1 MCGIVAVLARAAE
14 RAVPQAAEIE
24 RGLRDAEAALGR
36 GDLTAAAEILRGVDT
51 SLAGEPGTRALAT
64 DPALA
69 DSVSQAIATM
79 TSGLKAVDQT
89 GADLEARNQA
99 MTEIRDHL
107 WALEH
112 DRVREARQ
120 VVLLAGDS
128 NDRPAALRAYRAI
141 EITLAGI
148 DRLEVRGRDSA
159 GVHVLVADHGLD
171 LERSDVAAEVA
182 AREADP
188 LFTSGAIRVAP
199 DRSWVA
205 FVYKAAAE
213 VGELGDNVAALR
225 AGITG
230 DALLREALSVDTAR
244 VTVLGHTR
252 WASVGIISEANAHPV
267 ESAEVDA
274 PGLPYVVAALNGDV
288 DNHEALVAG
297 EDLDFPAEIGTD
309 AKVIPTLVA
318 RGMAGGADTAT
329 SFREAV
335 ARFEGSVAIAAGSA
349 EEPDRLALA
358 LRGSGQALYVG
369 LAEDAWVVASEPYGI
384 VEQTPR
390 YVRMDG
396 EKPGPTG
403 VPGQVLVLD
412 RSSAG
417 ELDGLRRRSYDGAD
431 LPVTEDDVRLADMT
445 TRDIDRRG
453 FSHFLLKEMTESP
466 ESMRKTLLGRVVVG
480 SSGLREV
487 FLSQTAFPDNI
498 RKRLRDRRIDRVIVV
513 GQGTAAMAGRAFA
526 AALRRWAPELEV
538 AAVAAT
544 ELSGFGMSDDMES
557 ALVVA
562 VSQSGTTADTNRAV
576 DLVRSRGASV
586 VSIVNRR
593 GSDLVAKSDAVLY
606 TSDGRDIEMAVPS
619 TKAFYMQVA
628 AGQLLALA
636 IGHELGSVRAT
647 EADEL
652 LAGLE
657 ALPEA
662 MERVLE
668 RRDVAAAAAALSL
681 PKRFWGVLGNDENR
695 IAAEEVRIK
704 LSELAY
710 RSVSCDATEDKK
722 HIDLS
727 CEPLI
732 LLCAAGLHGP
742 NADDAAKEVAIFSA
756 HKATPVVIA
765 TEGPDADL
773 FKSAAAAVL
782 EVPKVHPDLA
792 FVMSALAGHLWG
804 YEAALAIDAQAREL
818 RAVRSVVDEALTA
831 GPAGVES
838 LDGVAG
844 DLAPGANQFFR
855 KLRAGEYDGNLE
867 AGLAV
872 RLASLFRY
880 ALGIIPLDAYELEQ
894 GRLGSP
900 GAVLTDLAEVLSE
913 AIDQLRRPIDAIRHQ
928 AKTVT
933 VGTSRSEEALFSA
946 ALVAAVLGTGI
957 SREGVG
963 YRALKSLAALDPA
976 VETVTGWTRYAIDG
990 SLDSGTARLSIV
1002 DRGGISRDIPSR
1014 TDRDPALRGT
1024 KHRAVGEREVTVARG
1039 RRDGRTFI
1047 LVPEAKNGEP
1057 VGLSLVFVELRD
1069 HLPADELV
1077 SVLKGYRDRW
1087 SALVDAV
1094 TETEPSLD
1102 MARLEQIPVV
1112 DVLTEPVNIVAER
1125 FRA

>member
-1 MCGIVAVLARAAE
+1 MCGIVAVLARPSSRPVPDGAVVE
-14 RAVPQAAEIE
+14 RLLDKA
-24 RGLRDAEAALGR
+24 REALTR
-36 GDLTAAAEILRGVDT
+36 GDLSSGGRLLREVDVT
-51 SLAGEPGTRALAT
+51 LAGEPGARALIT

-69 DSVSQAIATM
+69 ESVTAAVAAIT
-79 TSGLKAVDQT
+79 GELQAVDQT
-89 GADLEARNQA
+89 GDDLEARNQA

-107 WALEH
+107 WAIEH

-120 VVLLAGDS
+120 VALLAGDS
-128 NDRPAALRAYRAI
+128 NDGPAAVRAYRSI
-141 EITLAGI
+141 EIVLAGI

-159 GVHVLVADHGLD
+159 GVHVLVAEHGLD
-171 LERSDVAAEVA
+171 LEDPDVAAAIA
-182 AREADP
+182 AREADQ
-188 LFTSGAIRVAP
+188 LFTSGALRVGS
-199 DRSWVA
+199 DRSWLA

-213 VGELGDNVAALR
+213 VGELGDNVAAIR
-225 AGITG
+225 AAIT
-230 DALLREALSVDTAR
+230 DDRLLRRALRGETAR
-244 VTVLGHTR
+244 ATVLGHTR
-252 WASVGIISEANAHPV
+252 WASVGIISEPNAHPV

-297 EDLDFPAEIGTD
+297 HDLDFPAEIGTD

-318 RGMAGGADTAT
+318 RGMATGADTAT
-329 SFREAV
+329 SFRDAV
-335 ARFEGSVAIAAGSA
+335 SRFEGSVAIAAGSA
-349 EEPDRLALA
+349 DDPDRLLLA

-384 VEQTPR
+384 VEQTPNF
-390 YVRMDG
+390 VRLDG
-396 EKPGPTG
+396 EKPGPSG
-403 VPGQVLVLD
+403 VPGQVVVLE
-412 RSSAG
+412 RSSGG
-417 ELDGLRRRSYDGAD
+417 ELAGMRRLSYDGSE
-431 LPVTEDDVRLADMT
+431 LPLGDSDVRTADMT

-453 FSHFLLKEMTESP
+453 FSHFLLKEMIESP
-466 ESMRKTLLGRVVVG
+466 ESMRKTLRGRVVTNANG
-480 SSGLREV
+480 QREV
-487 FLSQTAFPDNI
+487 FLSQTAFPDAI
-498 RKRLRDRRIDRVIVV
+498 RERIRNGRIDRVVVV
-513 GQGTAAMAGRAFA
+513 GQGTAAMAGRALA
-526 AALRRWAPELEV
+526 AALRRWAPSLQV

-544 ELSGFGMSDDMES
+544 ELSGFGMSDDMAS
-557 ALVVA
+557 TLVVA

-593 GSDLVAKSDAVLY
+593 GSDLVAKSDAVLF

-636 IGHELGSVRAT
+636 IGTELGSIRAT

-657 ALPEA
+657 DLPAA
-662 MERVLE
+662 METVLG
-668 RRDVAAAAAALSL
+668 RRDIAAAAAALSL
-681 PKRFWGVLGNDENR
+681 PKRFWGVVGNDDNR
-695 IAAEEVRIK
+695 IAAEEIRIK

-732 LLCAAGLHGP
+732 LLCAAGLEGP
-742 NADDAAKEVAIFSA
+742 NADDAAKEVAIFKA
-756 HKATPVVIA
+756 HKATPIVIA
-765 TEGPDADL
+765 TEGPDAEL
-773 FKSAAAAVL
+773 FKASASAVL
-782 EVPKVHPDLA
+782 EVPRVHPDLA
-792 FVMSALAGHLWG
+792 FVLSALAGHLWG
-804 YEAALAIDAQAREL
+804 YEAVLAIDSLAREL
-818 RAVRSVVDEALTA
+818 RAVRSVVDDALSA
-831 GPAGVES
+831 GGMGLES
-838 LDGVAG
+838 LDAVGQE
-844 DLAPGANQFFR
+844 LAPGADLFFR
-855 KLRAGEYDGNLE
+855 RLRSGEYDGNLE

-872 RLASLFRY
+872 RLASLLRY
-880 ALGIIPLDAYELEQ
+880 ALGTIPLDAYELEQ

-900 GAVLTDLAEVLSE
+900 VAVLTDLAEVLSE
-913 AIDQLRRPIDAIRHQ
+913 AIEQLRRPIDAIRHQ

-946 ALVAAVLGTGI
+946 PLVAAVLGTGI

-976 VETVTGWTRYAIDG
+976 VSSVSGWTRYGIEG
-990 SLDSGTARLSIV
+990 SLDDDSARLDII
-1002 DRGGISRDIPSR
+1002 DRGGVSRDIPSR

-1024 KHRAVGEREVTVARG
+1024 KHRAVGEREVTVAKG
-1039 RRDGRTFI
+1039 RRDGRTFV
-1047 LVPEAKNGEP
+1047 LVPETKNGEP

-1069 HLPADELV
+1069 HLGADELV

-1094 TETEPSLD
+1094 TETEPNLD
-1102 MARLEQIPVV
+1102 LDRLAEIPVV
-1112 DVLTEPVNIVAER
+1112 DVLTEPVNILAER
-1125 FRA
+1125 FRN

>member
-1 MCGIVAVLARAAE
+1 MCGIVAVLPREAQRP
-14 RAVPQAAEIE
+14 VPQAADVE
-24 RGLRDAEAALGR
+24 RRLREAEAALGR
-36 GDLTAAAEILRGVDT
+36 GDLASAAATLGSLNT
-51 SLAGEPGTRALAT
+51 TLAGESGTRALAT

-69 DSVSQAIATM
+69 EQVSGAVALM

-89 GADLEARNQA
+89 GDDLEARNQA

-141 EITLAGI
+141 EMTLAGI

-171 LERSDVAAEVA
+171 LDRADVAAEVT

-230 DALLREALSVDTAR
+230 DALLREALSVDRAR

-297 EDLDFPAEIGTD
+297 DDLDFPAEIGTD

-318 RGMAGGADTAT
+318 RGMASGADTAT

-349 EEPDRLALA
+349 EEPDRLVLA

-403 VPGQVLVLD
+403 VPGQVLVLE

-417 ELDGLRRRSYDGAD
+417 DLEGLRRRSYDGAD
-431 LPVTEDDVRLADMT
+431 LRMTEADVRLADMT

-453 FSHFLLKEMTESP
+453 FSHFLLKEMMESP

-480 SSGLREV
+480 ASGHREV
-487 FLSQTAFPDNI
+487 FLSQIAFPDNI
-498 RKRLRDRRIDRVIVV
+498 RRRLRDRKIQQVIVV

-557 ALVVA
+557 TLVVA

-636 IGHELGSVRAT
+636 IGTELGSVRAT

-652 LAGLE
+652 LGGLE
-657 ALPEA
+657 ALPAA
-662 MERVLE
+662 METVLG

-681 PKRFWGVLGNDENR
+681 PKRFWGVLGDDDNR

-710 RSVSCDATEDKK
+710 RSVSCDAVEDKK

-732 LLCAAGLHGP
+732 LLCAAGLEGP
-742 NADDAAKEVAIFSA
+742 NADDAAKEVAIFKA
-756 HKATPVVIA
+756 HKATPIVIA
-765 TEGPDADL
+765 TEGEGAEL
-773 FKSAAAAVL
+773 FRPSASAVL
-782 EVPKVHPDLA
+782 EVPRVHPDLA
-792 FVMSALAGHLWG
+792 FVLSALAGHQWG
-804 YEAALAIDAQAREL
+804 YEAALAIDGLAREL
-818 RAVRSVVDEALTA
+818 RAVRSVVDEALSGSTTA
-831 GPAGVES
+831 LGS
-838 LDGVAG
+838 LEAVGQE
-844 DLAPGANQFFR
+844 LAPGADLFFR

-880 ALGIIPLDAYELEQ
+880 ALGTIPLDAYELEQ

-946 ALVAAVLGTGI
+946 PLVSAVLGTGI

-976 VETVTGWTRYAIDG
+976 VATVTGWTRYGIEG
-990 SLDSGTARLSIV
+990 SLDDGSARLSIL

-1014 TDRDPALRGT
+1014 ADRDPALRGT

-1047 LVPEAKNGEP
+1047 LVPETKNGEP
-1057 VGLSLVFVELRD
+1057 VGLSLVFVELRE
-1069 HLPADELV
+1069 HLPANELV
-1077 SVLKGYRDRW
+1077 PVLKGYRDRW
-1087 SALVDAV
+1087 SALADAV
-1094 TETEPSLD
+1094 TETEPSVDL
-1102 MARLEQIPVV
+1102 ARLEQIAVV
-1112 DVLTEPVNIVAER
+1112 EVLTEPVNILAER
-1125 FRA
+1125 FRT

>member
-1 MCGIVAVLARAAE
+1 MCGIVAVLPRAAE
-14 RAVPQAAEIE
+14 RAVPQAADVEQ
-24 RGLRDAEAALGR
+24 RLRDAEAALNR
-36 GDLTAAAEILRGVDT
+36 SDLASAAEILRAVDT
-51 SLAGEPGTRALAT
+51 ELAGEPGTRALAT
-64 DPALA
+64 NPALA
-69 DSVSQAIATM
+69 DRVSTAVGAM
-79 TSGLKAVDQT
+79 TAGLKAVDQT
-89 GADLEARNQA
+89 GDDLEARNQA

-107 WALEH
+107 WALEY
-112 DRVREARQ
+112 DRIREARQ

-159 GVHVLVADHGLD
+159 GIHVLVADHGLD

-188 LFTSGAIRVAP
+188 LFTSGAVRVSP
-199 DRSWVA
+199 DRRWVA

-288 DNHEALVAG
+288 DNHEALVSG
-297 EDLDFPAEIGTD
+297 DDLDFHAESGTD

-318 RGMAGGADTAT
+318 RGMTSGADTAT

-335 ARFEGSVAIAAGSA
+335 ARFDGSVAIAAGSA
-349 EEPDRLALA
+349 EEPDRLLLA

-369 LAEDAWVVASEPYGI
+369 LAEDAWLVASEPYGI

-396 EKPGPTG
+396 EKPGPSG
-403 VPGQVLVLD
+403 IPGQVLVLE

-417 ELDGLRRRSYDGAD
+417 DLEGLRRRSYDGAD
-431 LPVTEDDVRLADMT
+431 LPVTESDVRLADMT

-466 ESMRKTLLGRVVVG
+466 ESMRKTLLGRVVMG
-480 SSGLREV
+480 GNDQREV

-498 RKRLRDRRIDRVIVV
+498 RQRLRDRRIDQVIVV

-544 ELSGFGMSDDMES
+544 ELSGFGMSDDMAS
-557 ALVVA
+557 TLVVA

-576 DLVRSRGASV
+576 DLVRSRGAAV
-586 VSIVNRR
+586 ISIVNRR

-636 IGHELGSVRAT
+636 IGGELGSVRAA
-647 EADEL
+647 EVDEL

-657 ALPEA
+657 ALPAA
-662 MERVLE
+662 MEAVLA

-681 PKRFWGVLGNDENR
+681 PKRFWGVLGNDDNR

-732 LLCAAGLHGP
+732 FLCAAGLEGP

-756 HKATPVVIA
+756 HKATPVVVA

-773 FKSAAAAVL
+773 FKGSAAAVL

-838 LDGVAG
+838 LDEVARE
-844 DLAPGANQFFR
+844 LAPAADQFFR

-880 ALGIIPLDAYELEQ
+880 ALGTIPLDAYELEQ

-946 ALVAAVLGTGI
+946 PLVAAVLGTGI

-976 VETVTGWTRYAIDG
+976 VETVTGWTRYGIEG
-990 SLDSGTARLSIV
+990 SLELDTARLSIL
-1002 DRGGISRDIPSR
+1002 DRGGVSRDIPSR

-1047 LVPEAKNGEP
+1047 LVPETKNGEP

-1069 HLPADELV
+1069 RLGADDLV

-1102 MARLEQIPVV
+1102 TARLEQIPVV
-1112 DVLTEPVNIVAER
+1112 DVLTEPVNVLAER
-1125 FRA
+1125 FRT